1 MTSVYQQPEET
12 QIGAHQRQQQTGNP
26 DPSSFIEFMSL
37 HGGEMGALIA
47 SLDWSATPVGPI
59 STWPQS
65 LRTAISICLAS
76 GFPMLILWGSEHV
89 QFYNDA
95 FRPIPG
101 TKHPRSMGQRACD
114 CWPEIWDVIRP
125 MFAQILAGGEAIWS
139 EDQLFFL
146 ERYGYMEETFF
157 TFSYSPIY
165 DEMGTIG
172 GILCTVKET
181 TVQVVGERR
190 IKTLRELA
198 ARTSDVHTTEEACQH
213 ALASLAAGNAD
224 LPLVLLYLLDAG
236 GTQAHLKGTTGIAS
250 HQLPDQIHLTLDEQ
264 SPDGAISPFIQA
276 IHSRKPIVI
285 EDPSASLGPLV
296 CLPGIPAPRQVCLM
310 PIARAGEASLAG
322 LLVAGIT
329 PYHAFDEEYRGF
341 LELVAAQIATAL
353 ANART
358 HEEERKRAEA
368 LAQLDRAK
376 TAFFSN
382 ISHEF
387 RTPLTL
393 SLGPLEA
400 LLTDPRHQLD
410 ADQRAQVEMV
420 RRNALRQLKLVN
432 TLLDFARIEAGRAE
446 TFYQPTDLSQ
456 LTADLASSFRSA
468 IEQAGLRL
476 IVECPPLPEPIRVD
490 RQMWEKIVLNL
501 LSNAFKFTLSGF
513 IRVKL
518 HAVEGGV
525 ELVVQD
531 SGVGIRAGDLPH
543 LFERFYR
550 AQTPQ
555 ARTQEGSGIGLA
567 LVQELVR
574 LHGGSI
580 TVESQEGAGTT
591 FTVRLPADSNHTP
604 PASQEQQSTLTSPA
618 LLADPYVEEALGWL
632 PESHQ
637 EAIAVDGP
645 DISPAPVTLLP
656 AARVGTGTLPEHSAR
671 LLVVDDNADM
681 RAYLQ
686 RLLRPFYQVE
696 LAADGK
702 TALTLAREMP
712 PDLIISDV
720 MLPGLDGF
728 TLLKELRADP
738 TTARIPV
745 LLLSARAGE
754 EATLEGL
761 AAGAED
767 YLVKPF
773 SARELLARVAARL
786 DTARLSRESE
796 DRKDEFLR
804 MASHDLRSP
813 LTAMKGNLQLALRQ
827 LRRLLSSADLAEATH
842 RSLEDLS
849 LLIVR
854 ALRQTDVQ
862 SRLIGDL
869 LDVSRIQAG
878 KLDLNLVPCDLVS
891 LVREIA
897 LDHQASTPGRT
908 ITLCMSETDDLIVL
922 ADTDRIGQVISNY
935 LSNALKYSAAAAP
948 ITVGVEQVGNSAR
961 VWVRDKGPGLT
972 ASQQQRIWER
982 FYQAP
987 GISIQSGAGQ
997 GMGLGLH
1004 ICQTLIKRH
1013 NGEVGVESAPGQGST
1028 FWFTLPLLAAKGEH

>member
-1 MTSVYQQPEET
+1 MTSVHHQPEET
-12 QIGAHQRQQQTGNP
+12 RLGTHQKQQQAGNT
-26 DPSSFIEFMSL
+26 DPSSFVEFLSQ
-37 HGGEMGALIA
+37 HGGEMGALMA
-47 SLDWSATPVGPI
+47 SLDWPSTLVGPI

-65 LRTAISICLAS
+65 LRTAISICLSS
-76 GFPMLILWGSEHV
+76 GFPMLILWGDEHV

-101 TKHPRSMGQRACD
+101 AKHPRSMGQRACD
-114 CWPEIWDVIRP
+114 CWAEIWDVIRP
-125 MFAQILAGGEAIWS
+125 MFAQILAGGEAIWF
-139 EDQLFFL
+139 ENRPFFL
-146 ERYGYMEETFF
+146 ERYGYVEETFF

-165 DEMGTIG
+165 DETGKVG

-181 TVQVVGERR
+181 TGQVVSERR
-190 IKTLRELA
+190 LKTLRELA
-198 ARTSDVHTTEEACQH
+198 TQTSDVHTTEEACQH
-213 ALASLAAGNAD
+213 ALAALAAGNAD
-224 LPLVLLYLLDAG
+224 LPFVLLYLLNAD
-236 GTQAHLKGTTGIAS
+236 GTQAHLMGTTGLAS
-250 HQLPDQIHLTLDEQ
+250 HQLPNQIHLIQDEQ
-264 SPDGAISPFIQA
+264 SSESATFPFVRAIRT
-276 IHSRKPIVI
+276 RKPVV
-285 EDPSASLGPLV
+285 EDLSASLGPLV
-296 CLPGIPAPRQVCLM
+296 CALGVPTPRQVCLV

-322 LLVAGIT
+322 LLVVGIT

-341 LELVAAQIATAL
+341 FELVAAQIATAL

-358 HEEERKRAEA
+358 HEEEHKRVEA

-376 TAFFSN
+376 TAFFNN

-400 LLTDPRHQLD
+400 LLADHRHPLD
-410 ADQRAQVEMV
+410 TDQRAQIEMV

-446 TFYQPTDLSQ
+446 ASYQPTDLSQ
-456 LTADLASSFRSA
+456 LTADLASAFRSA
-468 IEQAGLRL
+468 VEQAGLRL
-476 IVECPPLPEPIRVD
+476 IVDCPPLPEPIRVD

-501 LSNAFKFTLSGF
+501 LSNAFKFTFSGF
-513 IRVKL
+513 IRVTL

-531 SGVGIRAGDLPH
+531 SGVGIREEDLPH

-550 AQTPQ
+550 AHTPQ

-580 TVESQEGAGTT
+580 TVESREGAGTT
-591 FTVRLPADSNHTP
+591 FTVRLPAGSSHVP
-604 PASQEQQSTLTSPA
+604 PARQEQHSTLTSPA
-618 LLADPYVEEALGWL
+618 LLDNPYVEEALGWL
-632 PESHQ
+632 PESRQ
-637 EAIAVDGP
+637 EAVAAVGP
-645 DISPAPVTLLP
+645 DTSPAPATLLP
-656 AARVGTGTLPEHSAR
+656 PAQAETDTSPEHSAR

-686 RLLRPFYQVE
+686 RLLRPSYQVE

-702 TALTLAREMP
+702 TALTLARETH

-720 MLPGLDGF
+720 LLPGLDGF
-728 TLLKELRADP
+728 TLLKELHADP

-761 AAGAED
+761 AAGAQD

-786 DTARLSRESE
+786 DIARLSRESE

-813 LTAMKGNLQLALRQ
+813 LTAMKGNLQLALR
-827 LRRLLSSADLAEATH
+827 LLKRLFSSPDLTEATH

-849 LLIVR
+849 PLIVR
-854 ALRQTDVQ
+854 ALRQTDIQ
-862 SRLIGDL
+862 NRLIGDL
-869 LDVSRIQAG
+869 LDVSRIQTG
-878 KLDLNLVPCDLVS
+878 KLDLDLAPCDLVS

-897 LDHQASTPGRT
+897 LDHEASAPGRA
-908 ITLCMSETDDLIVL
+908 IRLHMPETEDLIVL

-935 LSNALKYSAAAAP
+935 LSNALKYSATSAP
-948 ITVGVEQVGNSAR
+948 ITVGVERVGNDAR
-961 VWVRDKGPGLT
+961 VWVRDEGPGLT
-972 ASQQQRIWER
+972 VAQQQRIWER

-987 GISIQSGAGQ
+987 GITVQSGAGQ

-1028 FWFTLPLLAAKGEH
+1028 FWFTLPLLAAEGEE

>member
-1 MTSVYQQPEET
+1 
-12 QIGAHQRQQQTGNP
+12 
-26 DPSSFIEFMSL
+26 
-37 HGGEMGALIA
+37 
-47 SLDWSATPVGPI
+47 
-59 STWPQS
+59 
-65 LRTAISICLAS
+65 
-76 GFPMLILWGSEHV
+76 
-89 QFYNDA
+89 
-95 FRPIPG
+95 
-101 TKHPRSMGQRACD
+101 
-114 CWPEIWDVIRP
+114 
-125 MFAQILAGGEAIWS
+125 
-139 EDQLFFL
+139 
-146 ERYGYMEETFF
+146 
-157 TFSYSPIY
+157 
-165 DEMGTIG
+165 
-172 GILCTVKET
+172 
-181 TVQVVGERR
+181 
-190 IKTLRELA
+190 
-198 ARTSDVHTTEEACQH
+198 
-213 ALASLAAGNAD
+213 
-224 LPLVLLYLLDAG
+224 
-236 GTQAHLKGTTGIAS
+236 
-250 HQLPDQIHLTLDEQ
+250 
-264 SPDGAISPFIQA
+264 
-276 IHSRKPIVI
+276 
-285 EDPSASLGPLV
+285 
-296 CLPGIPAPRQVCLM
+296 
-310 PIARAGEASLAG
+310 
-322 LLVAGIT
+322 
-329 PYHAFDEEYRGF
+329 
-341 LELVAAQIATAL
+341 
-353 ANART
+353 
-358 HEEERKRAEA
+358 
-368 LAQLDRAK
+368 
-376 TAFFSN
+376 
-382 ISHEF
+382 
-387 RTPLTL
+387 
-393 SLGPLEA
+393 
-400 LLTDPRHQLD
+400 
-410 ADQRAQVEMV
+410 
-420 RRNALRQLKLVN
+420 
-432 TLLDFARIEAGRAE
+432 
-446 TFYQPTDLSQ
+446 
-456 LTADLASSFRSA
+456 
-468 IEQAGLRL
+468 
-476 IVECPPLPEPIRVD
+476 
-490 RQMWEKIVLNL
+490 
-501 LSNAFKFTLSGF
+501 
-513 IRVKL
+513 
-518 HAVEGGV
+518 
-525 ELVVQD
+525 
-531 SGVGIRAGDLPH
+531 
-543 LFERFYR
+543 
-550 AQTPQ
+550 
-555 ARTQEGSGIGLA
+555 
-567 LVQELVR
+567 
-574 LHGGSI
+574 
-580 TVESQEGAGTT
+580 
-591 FTVRLPADSNHTP
+591 
-604 PASQEQQSTLTSPA
+604 
-618 LLADPYVEEALGWL
+618 
-632 PESHQ
+632 
-637 EAIAVDGP
+637 
-645 DISPAPVTLLP
+645 
-656 AARVGTGTLPEHSAR
+656 
-671 LLVVDDNADM
+671 M